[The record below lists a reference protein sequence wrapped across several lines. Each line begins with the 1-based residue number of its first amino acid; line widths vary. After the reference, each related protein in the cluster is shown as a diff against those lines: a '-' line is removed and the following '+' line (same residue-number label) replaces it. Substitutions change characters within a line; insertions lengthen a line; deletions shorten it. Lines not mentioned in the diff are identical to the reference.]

1 LQVGTSIRTN
11 WILVW
16 ITAGDPNRGTRR
28 FTAMHTVE
36 RFPLRIGA
44 LASSR
49 AIRYSHRTFVGGW
62 ELSRG
67 MLNEKPNEATSDAA
81 RWPAL
86 IEAVAAR
93 GDRQAFATLFEYF
106 APRIKTFM
114 RRSGASEQSADELA
128 QEALLTVWSKAK
140 LFDPGSVGA
149 TAWIFTIARNL
160 RIDALRREKRTGT
173 DYMVAINPEF
183 HVDDGPQPD
192 ASLASSQLES
202 RVRNAL
208 AVLSEDQLRVVELS
222 FFEERAHAE
231 IAQTLRIPLGT
242 VKSRLRLAMNR
253 LRGLLGDL
261 S

>member
-1 LQVGTSIRTN
+1 
-11 WILVW
+11 
-16 ITAGDPNRGTRR
+16 
-28 FTAMHTVE
+28 
-36 RFPLRIGA
+36 
-44 LASSR
+44 
-49 AIRYSHRTFVGGW
+49 
-62 ELSRG
+62 
-67 MLNEKPNEATSDAA
+67 MLNEKPNSATSDAA

-93 GDRQAFATLFEYF
+93 GDREAFATLFEYF

-128 QEALLTVWSKAK
+128 QEALLAVWSKAK

-160 RIDALRREKRTGT
+160 RIDALRREKRTRT
-173 DYMVAINPEF
+173 DYTVEINSEF

-192 ASLASSQLES
+192 TSLASSQLES

-222 FFEERAHAE
+222 FFEEKAHAE

-253 LRGLLGDL
+253 LRGLLGDF

>member
-1 LQVGTSIRTN
+1 
-11 WILVW
+11 
-16 ITAGDPNRGTRR
+16 
-28 FTAMHTVE
+28 MHTVA

-44 LASSR
+44 LASPP
-49 AIRYSHRTFVGGW
+49 AIRYSRLTLVGGW
-62 ELSRG
+62 ERSCG
-67 MLNEKPNEATSDAA
+67 MLNGKPNGATSDAA

-93 GDRQAFATLFEYF
+93 GDREAFATLFEYF

-128 QEALLTVWSKAK
+128 QEALLAVWSKAK

-160 RIDALRREKRTGT
+160 RIDALRREKRTGM
-173 DYMVAINPEF
+173 DYTVEIDPEF
-183 HVDDGPQPD
+183 HVDDGPPPD
-192 ASLASSQLES
+192 ATLASSQLES
-202 RVRNAL
+202 RVRDAL

-222 FFEERAHAE
+222 FFEEKAHAE

-253 LRGLLGDL
+253 LRSLLGDF